1 VIRTKQYSIRTEEAY
16 VAWIKR
22 YVFFHNMRHPRS
34 LTARDVEIFL
44 THLAVDEHVA
54 ASTQNQ
60 ALNAILFL
68 YRDVLRHN
76 LELPIN
82 AVRAKRPH
90 RLPTVLTHS
99 EAVAVLTCLTGIHQL
114 MAKLLYGSGLR
125 LMECIRLRV
134 KDVHFEAGQIL
145 VRDGKGHK
153 DRITIL
159 PRSLMQP
166 LQEHLQRV
174 QRLHVQDVEA
184 GYGSVYLPSAF
195 ARKYPSAE
203 CEWKWQYIF
212 PAERRSRDPRSTRVH
227 RHHIN
232 ESSLQKAVRAAAQ
245 LAGLTTP
252 VSCHTFRHSF
262 ATRLLERG
270 YDIRTVQ
277 ELLGHRDI
285 KTTMI
290 YTHVLNRG
298 GL

>member
-1 VIRTKQYSIRTEEAY
+1 
-16 VAWIKR
+16 
-22 YVFFHNMRHPRS
+22 
-34 LTARDVEIFL
+34 
-44 THLAVDEHVA
+44 
-54 ASTQNQ
+54 
-60 ALNAILFL
+60 
-68 YRDVLRHN
+68 
-76 LELPIN
+76 
-82 AVRAKRPH
+82 
-90 RLPTVLTHS
+90 
-99 EAVAVLTCLTGIHQL
+99 VLTCLTGIHQL